1 MRIVSKDSIRKNIT
15 RKVILLTLFLSI
27 QFSLINYNSGNLTEV
42 NSNLGN
48 NGVVS
53 FAQSPSNDTT
63 TPIIVFIKPAEN
75 FTIIRQYS
83 YNFIVNITD
92 DNPPL
97 FGNVTIQISNQS
109 SFLFNSSMNFDGGKQ
124 WSYNW
129 DNISQYPNYE
139 VYKVKIW
146 AKDSSPNKNYN
157 WSEEIYISISIS
169 TGPSFLQFLLYIGV
183 VSAIFSLIVVYM
195 NKKARFRTPRKKKQ
209 KSQDIDD

>member
-1 MRIVSKDSIRKNIT
+1 MSKDSIRKNIT
-15 RKVILLTLFLSI
+15 RKVIILTLFLAI
-27 QFSLINYNSGNLTEV
+27 QFSLINSNSGYLTEG
-42 NSNLGN
+42 NSNLG
-48 NGVVS
+48 VKS
-53 FAQSPSNDTT
+53 IFSMAQDPINDTT
-63 TPIIVFIKPAEN
+63 GPIIVFIQPAEN
-75 FTIIRQYS
+75 ITIIRQYS
-83 YNFIVNITD
+83 YNFVVNITD

-139 VYKVKIW
+139 IYKVKIW

-169 TGPSFLQFLLYIGV
+169 TGPSFIQFLIYIVV

-195 NKKARFRTPRKKKQ
+195 NKKARYRTPRKKKK